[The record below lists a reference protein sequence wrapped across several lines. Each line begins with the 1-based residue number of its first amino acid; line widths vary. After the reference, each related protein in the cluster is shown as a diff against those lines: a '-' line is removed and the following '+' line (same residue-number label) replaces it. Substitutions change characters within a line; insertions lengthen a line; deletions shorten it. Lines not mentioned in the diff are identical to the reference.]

1 MTRAIADSKRVAISF
16 SLSQS
21 SISFAVKSIAI
32 GLTLY
37 WPAYFGA
44 EPCVGST
51 RRRCRPCSD
60 PQRAFYFCGRIT
72 LSVRRFCARFD
83 HSEMIQ
89 HIREVL
95 LQARHLAAL
104 AGDLD
109 GELLKRGFNHKPLCG
124 AGHDGRGPRRL

>member
-1 MTRAIADSKRVAISF
+1 MTRALADSKRVAISF

-44 EPCVGST
+44 EPCVGSNT
-51 RRRCRPCSD
+51 ASVSPLFRSSARV
-60 PQRAFYFCGRIT
+60 YFCGRIT

-109 GELLKRGFNHKPLCG
+109 GELLK
-124 AGHDGRGPRRL
+124 